1 MSYTVRDINY
11 FNNVDG
17 PVKDFIM
24 GVPLEEHDKEYI
36 LSQFINDGVGS
47 PLVYEHV
54 LLNTK
59 KNLESDGLTEEDRN
73 VRRYKLND
81 IDDEVVME
89 GAYLMMALR
98 LINLSRE
105 DHFFP
110 VVIGDDF
117 IFTFSEYELGNFE
130 IDLYA

>member
-1 MSYTVRDINY
+1 MKYTVRDINY

-24 GVPLEEHDKEYI
+24 GIPLEEHDKEYI
-36 LSQFINDGVGS
+36 LSQFINEGVGS

-54 LLNTK
+54 LKITK
-59 KNLESDGLTEEDRN
+59 KNLVSDGLTEEDKN
-73 VRRYKLND
+73 VRRYRLNG

-89 GAYLMMALR
+89 GAYLMMSLR

-110 VVIGDDF
+110 VAIGDDF
-117 IFTFSEYELGNFE
+117 IFTFSEYELGKFE
-130 IDLYA
+130 IDLYV